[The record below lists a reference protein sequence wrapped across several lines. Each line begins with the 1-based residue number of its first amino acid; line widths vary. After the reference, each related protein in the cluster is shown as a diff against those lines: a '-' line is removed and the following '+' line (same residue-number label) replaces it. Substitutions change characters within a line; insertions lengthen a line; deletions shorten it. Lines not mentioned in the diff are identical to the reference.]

1 MTPNIKASKQTAVI
15 ILGMHRSGTSALTRV
30 CNILGVELGDTL
42 LPPVKGNNE
51 TGFWEHF
58 DTVATNEELLN
69 AIGMNW
75 DDPRALPERWTE
87 TAAAN
92 ASREKILTFLK
103 RDFSTAPLWGI
114 KDPRMCRLMP
124 LWDPIIAQTG
134 AESAYIMV
142 LRHPLEV
149 ARSLYQRDCLS
160 TGRGLVLWL
169 RHVLEAERATRGKR
183 RTFVSY
189 DLLMRDWQPA
199 IEGLVKQLGLSFHEI
214 NDMSRAEI
222 ENFISP
228 SLRHFSFHDTELYD
242 SATLA
247 RWTGRVFAACR
258 ALERNPQDPKSLADM
273 DMVARE
279 LDQAGSYFDDIIGE
293 SAPRERKLR
302 EEIADLH
309 RKVSERENWANEQIS
324 RVSERDARIMQRD
337 ARIASLSR
345 EISDMAEKNRQAIS
359 EIMIENSRL
368 NGEIQFIG
376 RTWSWRLTR
385 PFRGMTYRALRNLG
399 GWRMTT
405 HHMTV
410 ASAVDAEPL
419 GNNTFR
425 ALKPNPQLMLSSPQR
440 FFPQGRVEISY
451 HIEAS
456 QSATPCII
464 VDTGQGFGD
473 ANRFRLPE
481 TCDGAGRT
489 IIRLPN
495 RVVGLRF
502 DLENFGDTFEI
513 KSINI
518 REVSR
523 IGLRLAEGAHRLR
536 RFADNCSPAK
546 RLRERLREMT
556 RKRTP

>member
-1 MTPNIKASKQTAVI
+1 
-15 ILGMHRSGTSALTRV
+15 
-30 CNILGVELGDTL
+30 
-42 LPPVKGNNE
+42 
-51 TGFWEHF
+51 
-58 DTVATNEELLN
+58 
-69 AIGMNW
+69 
-75 DDPRALPERWTE
+75 
-87 TAAAN
+87 
-92 ASREKILTFLK
+92 
-103 RDFSTAPLWGI
+103 
-114 KDPRMCRLMP
+114 
-124 LWDPIIAQTG
+124 
-134 AESAYIMV
+134 MV

-149 ARSLYQRDCLS
+149 ARSLYQRDRLS

-183 RTFVSY
+183 RTFVSH
-189 DLLMRDWQPA
+189 DLLMRDWRRA
-199 IEGLVKQLGLSFHEI
+199 IEGVVQQLSLPFHEI

-242 SATLA
+242 PATLA

-258 ALERNPQDPKSLADM
+258 ALEHNPQDPKSLADI

-293 SAPRERKLR
+293 SAPRESKLR
-302 EEIADLH
+302 EEITELH

-324 RVSERDARIMQRD
+324 RVNERDARIMDRD
-337 ARIASLSR
+337 ALIASLSK
-345 EISDMAEKNRQAIS
+345 ELSDMAEKNGQTIS
-359 EIMIENSRL
+359 KIMIENSRL
-368 NGEIQFIG
+368 EAQIQLIG
-376 RTWSWRLTR
+376 KTWSWRLTR
-385 PFRGMTYRALRNLG
+385 PFRGMTYLALRSLG
-399 GWRMTT
+399 GWRVMA

-410 ASAVDAEPL
+410 ASTVDAEPL

-425 ALKPNPQLMLSSPQR
+425 ALEPNPQLMLSSPQR

-451 HIEAS
+451 HIEAN
-456 QSATPCII
+456 QSVTPCII
-464 VDTGQGFGD
+464 VDTGEGFED

-502 DLENFGDTFEI
+502 DLEDFGGTFEI

-518 REVSR
+518 REISR
-523 IGLRLAEGAHRLR
+523 IGQGLAEVVKLALHRI
-536 RFADNCSPAK
+536 ADSCNPANASESVCTK
-546 RLRERLREMT
+546 
-556 RKRTP
+556 